1 MAVLLTDP
9 LAANL
14 TLLGVLLMGLAFY
27 AATKYVLRKDY
38 PNLDRQ
44 FGYFL
49 LSIGGYFT
57 VYGLF
62 DSLLWPAPMTGAYN
76 ILFGDSMAILGFVSL
91 MGGISLVKELGL
103 GFVSI
108 FAFFAGIYAVV
119 SGVSGYNYGMTSAP
133 LALLGMYLGAGVTGI
148 LMPVAYFTR
157 QLSTLSTH
165 GTRTSSRPGKD
176 VAAVA
181 MHGITI
187 SQIFAILFIIAAV
200 IGALVAL
207 YTGYSAVAEHLHAFA
222 STPGL

>member
-1 MAVLLTDP
+1 MAVLMTDP

-27 AATKYVLRKDY
+27 AGTKYVLRKDY
-38 PNLDRQ
+38 ANLDRE

-49 LSIGGYFT
+49 LAIGGYFT

-76 ILFGDSMAILGFVSL
+76 ILFGDSMAVLGFVSL
-91 MGGISLVKELGL
+91 MGGISLVKNLGL

-108 FAFFAGIYAVV
+108 FAFFAGIYALV
-119 SGVSGYNYGMTSAP
+119 SGVAGYNYGMTSAP
-133 LALLGMYLGAGVTGI
+133 LALLGMYMGAGVSGI
-148 LMPVAYFTR
+148 LMPIAYFTR
-157 QLSTLSTH
+157 ELSALSTH
-165 GTRTSSRPGKD
+165 GIRNTQKPGKD
-176 VAAVA
+176 AAAIA

-187 SQIFAILFIIAAV
+187 SQIFAILFIVAAV
-200 IGALVAL
+200 IGAIVAL
-207 YTGYSAVAEHLHAFA
+207 YTGYSAVVEHLHAFA